1 MVEPLTIIGTAAA
14 VVGIIESI
22 AKALSTLHDL
32 RGQWKQADLRLVNLE
47 VQLLAL
53 KTALGKIG
61 EWLKPGLDEVQ
72 DPCHEL
78 VLTVGTVI
86 QCCNMLAT
94 MLDAEVSEFSRNTDS
109 SLDAQSRMKFLS
121 KNGTLEEL
129 QTMVDRQTNALTLL
143 LTACNW
149 LETHCLLVYRVWIR
163 THKQQQSYF

>member
-1 MVEPLTIIGTAAA
+1 MAEPLTIIGTASA

-32 RGQWKQADLRLVNLE
+32 RGQWKQADLTLVNLE

-53 KTALGKIG
+53 KTALGKIE
-61 EWLKPGLDEVQ
+61 EWLKPRLEEEQ
-72 DPCHEL
+72 DSCHEL

-86 QCCNMLAT
+86 QCCGMLAA
-94 MLDAEVSEFSRNTDS
+94 MLDAEVSEFSRNADNL
-109 SLDAQSRMKFLS
+109 LDTQSRVKFLS

-149 LETHCLLVYRVWIR
+149 YETHYLPVYSVWFR

>member
-14 VVGIIESI
+14 VVGIIQSI

-32 RGQWKQADLRLVNLE
+32 RGQWKQSDLTLVNLE

-53 KTALGKIG
+53 KTALGKIE
-61 EWLKPGLDEVQ
+61 EWLKPGLEEEQ

-86 QCCNMLAT
+86 QCCGMLAA
-94 MLDAEVSEFSRNTDS
+94 MLDTEVSEFSRNADNL
-109 SLDAQSRMKFLS
+109 LDTQSRVKFLS

-149 LETHCLLVYRVWIR
+149 YESHCLTAYCVWFR